1 MKKEIHMKEGRA
13 MLYLGWIAAAFMAG
27 VILAQRRRNHRPGL
41 RERSESTDSFA
52 GLKYDEVAEHFG
64 CLPCMTVRRA
74 NGTVLHR
81 WQQGRYAIAL
91 LFDSASVCLGVEE
104 EKAQTRKELHV

>member
-1 MKKEIHMKEGRA
+1 
-13 MLYLGWIAAAFMAG
+13 MLYLDWIAAAFMAG
-27 VILAQRRRNHRPGL
+27 VIVSQWHRSHRPGL
-41 RERSESTDSFA
+41 RKRSETTDSFA

-81 WQQGRYAIAL
+81 WQQGKYAIAL

-104 EKAQTRKELHV
+104 ETTQTRKEPHV